1 MPLGIDKKYSEEHC
15 NTKRNRKHVFGRE
28 VVKDLIKK
36 EVRKRAFDTNWRKSV
51 PGGGSCKYKGPEAGI
66 ISKFLKIRLSW

>member
-1 MPLGIDKKYSEEHC
+1 M
-15 NTKRNRKHVFGRE
+15 FGRE

-66 ISKFLKIRLSW
+66 TSKFLKKVFEDKVVMVTVE